1 MAYQFQPIGPAGGKG
16 LPSIQVPKLQPAPKL
31 QTGTP
36 IVQRDKVD
44 SKDQLTG
51 ALLGM
56 LGPSIGK
63 LGVKGLGALLGKKL
77 PIGYA

>member
-36 IVQRDKVD
+36 IRAKEEPDT
-44 SKDQLTG
+44 KDQLAG

-56 LGPSIGK
+56 VAPS
-63 LGVKGLGALLGKKL
+63 
-77 PIGYA
+77 